1 MKLQNIS
8 THSDNFH
15 FNFIYLLSDWVEI
28 LWSRNS
34 FSNRCSNFQVSIL
47 KNKTVL
53 FLKKYDLG
61 RSLEIGQESSN
72 RWRLLSQ
79 FSVKFLVLAATLF
92 GKVLGNFDRW
102 KKNYS
107 RSLRP
112 MLHTPKILMTLELQ
126 SVYKKPETK
135 FIKKGGIFILSFS
148 GLFIWASI
156 KFYNKSK
163 IFSILFLSFP
173 CPKNIVQKWF
183 WIWNIQINIL
193 FW

>member
-1 MKLQNIS
+1 MLPKKYICKVTGNTGVPGLYAHCSCLVKLTQKIVK
-8 THSDNFH
+8 NFH
-15 FNFIYLLSDWVEI
+15 CWLYETRPGYIA
-28 LWSRNS
+28 S
-34 FSNRCSNFQVSIL
+34 FSGF
-47 KNKTVL
+47 
-53 FLKKYDLG
+53 
-61 RSLEIGQESSN
+61 
-72 RWRLLSQ
+72 WRQ
-79 FSVKFLVLAATLF
+79 LF

-135 FIKKGGIFILSFS
+135 FIKKGGIFILSFF

-173 CPKNIVQKWF
+173 CPKNIVQKWSEHTNKYSLLIF
-183 WIWNIQINIL
+183 FLNVTDCNCSK
-193 FW
+193 